1 MVVVQLRPRL
11 GPFVPR
17 RSASATQTQHDLS
30 TLTGKVPSSVPFG
43 WRELAWARAKK
54 LESTEQKK
62 TSTRQNRPQ
71 LATDAHWT
79 GLQHVTHP
87 CHGYC
92 GLDVG
97 KVSAQKQKQSYERG
111 MSLSGT
117 AYSMPTRIPLTWDVS
132 ALCITWVV
140 PTSGLNT
147 IPMTLLQ
154 PPGPGSLGPISPL
167 SRIRDEI
174 YL

>member
-1 MVVVQLRPRL
+1 MVVQLRPRL

-54 LESTEQKK
+54 LESTDRKK
-62 TSTRQNRPQ
+62 PR
-71 LATDAHWT
+71 LVKT
-79 GLQHVTHP
+79 GHNWQRMPTGQALQHVTHP

-92 GLDVG
+92 SLDVG

-111 MSLSGT
+111 MNLSGT